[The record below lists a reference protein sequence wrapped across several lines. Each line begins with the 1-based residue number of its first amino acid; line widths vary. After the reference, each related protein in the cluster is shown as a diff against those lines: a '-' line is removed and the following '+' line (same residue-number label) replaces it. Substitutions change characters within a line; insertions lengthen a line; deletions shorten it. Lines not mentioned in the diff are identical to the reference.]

1 MSKVYVAPDGRERG
15 VLYPWVHGEEWG
27 YGDKISLRSEGWAH
41 LSAVEAV
48 VLKHCE
54 GFSDVL
60 VLLTTGQYL
69 PVLEFHADDWR
80 PPGGGVRKAS
90 LDEARA
96 EAVRLAEAIRQA
108 VDRWRSEKGG

>member
-15 VLYPWVHGEEWG
+15 VSYPWVHGEEWG
-27 YGDKISLRSEGWAH
+27 YGDKISLRSEVWTH

-48 VLKHCE
+48 VLKHHD
-54 GFSDVL
+54 GFSDVG
-60 VLLTTGQYL
+60 VLLTSGNCL
-69 PVLEFHADDWR
+69 PVLEFHADVWR
-80 PPGGGVRKAS
+80 PSGAGVRKAS

-96 EAVRLAEAIRQA
+96 EAVSLAEAIRQA